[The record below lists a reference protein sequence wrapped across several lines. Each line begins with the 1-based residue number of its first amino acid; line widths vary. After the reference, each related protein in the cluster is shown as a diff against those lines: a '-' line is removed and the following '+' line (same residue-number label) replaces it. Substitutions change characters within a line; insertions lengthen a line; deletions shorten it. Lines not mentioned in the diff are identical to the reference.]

1 MCFFPE
7 TRLNPQIL
15 RFEVFSQTFDLSWR
29 PYLVG
34 SSAAASMTFFL
45 FRPGKVCFE
54 GGFPTNFT
62 VDLMDASLFFTTV
75 RLGSMTVMILHP
87 QNLQNWRVFIPTFYP
102 FRCRTGPSHLFGVPL
117 RPSFPGWSSWPGVS
131 FLAMSG
137 FSDSR
142 PRICFFLGLRPFG
155 KKLEQ
160 PSQALLKAFFLN
172 SASSGFP
179 HQSIIWPLVWH
190 SFWHPSRVW
199 LRAQV
204 CPVGSGP
211 AGPSCIQSS
220 GPAVLHRVPSCA
232 RSSQKGFG
240 PRLRQSSW

>member
-1 MCFFPE
+1 MFLPRNTFEPSNPKVRGVFPNIRPLLE
-7 TRLNPQIL
+7 TLPCWI
-15 RFEVFSQTFDLSWR
+15 FGSCIDDLLSFPTWQ
-29 PYLVG
+29 G
-34 SSAAASMTFFL
+34 L
-45 FRPGKVCFE
+45 FR

-155 KKLEQ
+155 K
-160 PSQALLKAFFLN
+160 SW
-172 SASSGFP
+172 SS
-179 HQSIIWPLVWH
+179 L
-190 SFWHPSRVW
+190 
-199 LRAQV
+199 
-204 CPVGSGP
+204 
-211 AGPSCIQSS
+211 
-220 GPAVLHRVPSCA
+220 
-232 RSSQKGFG
+232 
-240 PRLRQSSW
+240 PRLFSKRFS